1 MKKLFIGISRNI
13 EKYLN
18 DNGIV
23 IIDHLIGRTVY
34 LAYPSQ
40 GIKCFNIRKLEYT
53 YKKREWHFVADCSH
67 KLSELGENIFFTEEE
82 ARLWQIKR
90 LNKYTAEQQDK
101 ILRREYENKEN
112 EIKQLKR
119 LLAKYPDEDSRKMPD
134 KCCGTCVYNVEPMVP
149 HTCDECTSL
158 DQDEMYTMWKW
169 NGKDL

>member
-1 MKKLFIGISRNI
+1 M
-13 EKYLN
+13 
-18 DNGIV
+18 
-23 IIDHLIGRTVY
+23 
-34 LAYPSQ
+34 
-40 GIKCFNIRKLEYT
+40 
-53 YKKREWHFVADCSH
+53 
-67 KLSELGENIFFTEEE
+67 ELGENIFFTEEE

-90 LNKYTAEQQDK
+90 LNEYTAEQQDK

-134 KCCGTCVYNVEPMVP
+134 KCCGTCAYNVEPMVP

>member
-1 MKKLFIGISRNI
+1 MFIGISMDI

-23 IIDHLIGRTVY
+23 LIDHLIGRMVY

-40 GIKCFNIRKLEYT
+40 GVKCFNITEIKYTNTRK
-53 YKKREWHFVADCSH
+53 EWIFVMSNCNH

-90 LNKYTAEQQDK
+90 LNEYTAEQQDK
-101 ILRREYENKEN
+101 ILRREYENKEK

-134 KCCGTCVYNVEPMVP
+134 KCCGTCAYNVEPMVP

-169 NGKDL
+169 NGKDS

>member
-1 MKKLFIGISRNI
+1 MFIGISRNI
-13 EKYLN
+13 ENYLN

-23 IIDHLIGRTVY
+23 IIDHLIGKTVY
-34 LAYPSQ
+34 LAYPLQ
-40 GIKCFNIRKLEYT
+40 GVKCFNIRKLEYT
-53 YKKREWHFVADCSH
+53 YKKREWRFVVADCSH

-90 LNKYTAEQQDK
+90 LNEYTAEQQDK

-134 KCCGTCVYNVEPMVP
+134 KCCGTCAYNVEPMVP
-149 HTCDECTSL
+149 HTCDECTNL